1 LSDFLPGY
9 ESISWY
15 GIGAPKNTPPEII
28 DRLNLEINAGLAD
41 PKIRTRMAD
50 LGGKVLAG
58 SAIDFGKLIAEE
70 TATWAKV
77 VKVAG
82 VKPD

>member
-1 LSDFLPGY
+1 
-9 ESISWY
+9 
-15 GIGAPKNTPPEII
+15 
-28 DRLNLEINAGLAD
+28 
-41 PKIRTRMAD
+41 MAD